1 MSEEIAV
8 DSMEYDVVIVGGGP
22 SGLSTAIKLKQLAAE
37 NDSDLSVCL
46 IEKGSEIGAHI
57 LSGNCFEPTALNE
70 LIPDW
75 KEKGAPLNTPAK
87 KDIVK
92 FFLTEKF
99 SLGIPFASFFAPNFN
114 NHGNYVMSLANFCR
128 WLATQAENLGVEIFP
143 GFTAAEV
150 IYENDTVKG
159 ILTGEMGLTKEGE
172 KKPSYQP
179 PMELRAKYTIFAEG
193 CRGHLGK
200 KLISKYAL
208 DANSDPQHYGIGFK
222 EVWDVPKEVHSEGT
236 VMHSFGWPSKS
247 NAGSYCYHGENN
259 QVYLGIVVPLDYSNP
274 HISPFD
280 EFQQWKH
287 HKDIKKLLENGTR
300 VAYGARALTK
310 GGYHSRPKMTFPGG
324 ILVGCD
330 AGLMVFTK
338 IKGTHTA
345 MKSGMLAA
353 ESAFEAISKNRIGE
367 DLIDFEEKLK
377 SSWIET
383 DLYKSRNMTALLHK
397 YGTLIGGLIMGIE
410 QFLFRGK
417 LPFTWRHKTPD
428 YACMKKAAECE
439 KIDYPKPDGV
449 ISFDKLS
456 SVFLSNTNHEEDQ
469 PCHLTL
475 KDSSI
480 PISVNLPEYDEPAQR
495 YCPAGV
501 YEVVEKDG
509 ESKFQINAQN
519 CVHCKTCDI
528 KDPSQNIVWVTPEG
542 MGGCLL
548 YTSPSPRD

>member
-1 MSEEIAV
+1 
-8 DSMEYDVVIVGGGP
+8 MEYDVVIVGGGP
-22 SGLSTAIKLKQLAAE
+22 SGLSAAIRLKQLAVE
-37 NDSDLSVCL
+37 NNSELSVCL

-75 KEKGAPLNTPAK
+75 RDKGAPLNTPAT
-87 KDIVK
+87 KDVVK
-92 FFLTEKF
+92 FLLSENT
-99 SLGIPFASFFAPNFN
+99 SLNIPFASFFAPNFT
-114 NHGNYVMSLANFCR
+114 NHGNYVMSLGNFCR
-128 WLATQAENLGVEIFP
+128 WLAEQAEGLGVEIFP
-143 GFTAAEV
+143 GFSAAEV
-150 IYENDTVKG
+150 IYENDTVVG
-159 ILTGEMGLTKEGE
+159 ILTGEMGVSKDGE
-172 KKPSYQP
+172 QKPSYQP
-179 PMELRAKYTIFAEG
+179 SMELRGKYTIFAEG

-200 KLISKYAL
+200 QLIDKFAL
-208 DANSDPQHYGIGFK
+208 DSKSDPQHYGIGFK
-222 EVWDVPKEVHSEGT
+222 EVWDVPEDVHSEGT
-236 VMHSFGWPSKS
+236 VMHTFGWPSKS

-259 QVYLGIVVPLDYSNP
+259 QIYLGIVVPLDYKNP
-274 HISPFD
+274 HVSPFD

-287 HKDIKKLLENGTR
+287 HKEIKKLLKNGTR

-310 GGYHSRPKMTFPGG
+310 GGYHSRPKMTVPGG

-353 ESAFEAISKNRIGE
+353 ESIFEAISESNMGQ
-367 DLIDFEEKLK
+367 DLLDFEDKLK

-397 YGTLIGGLIMGIE
+397 YGALVGGVIMAVE
-410 QFLFRGK
+410 QFFFRGR
-417 LPFTWRHKTPD
+417 LPYTWRHKTPD
-428 YACMKKAAECE
+428 HACMKKASECK

-456 SVFLSNTNHEEDQ
+456 SVFLSNTTHEEDQ

-475 KDSSI
+475 KDKDL
-480 PISVNLPEYDEPAQR
+480 PIAFTLSEYDEPAQR

-501 YEVVEKDG
+501 YEVISEEDG
-509 ESKFQINAQN
+509 TNRFQINAQN

-528 KDPSQNIVWVTPEG
+528 KEPSQNIVWIAPEG
-542 MGGCLL
+542 GGGPN
-548 YTSPSPRD
+548 YPNM

>member
-1 MSEEIAV
+1 MSEEVAV

-37 NDSDLSVCL
+37 NNSDISVCL

-57 LSGNCFEPTALNE
+57 LSGNCFEPTALDE

-75 KEKGAPLNTPAK
+75 KEKDAPLNSPAK
-87 KDIVK
+87 RDIVK
-92 FFLTEKF
+92 FFLSEKLSF
-99 SLGIPFASFFAPNFN
+99 GIPFASFFAPNFN

-159 ILTGEMGLTKEGE
+159 ILTGEMGVSKEGE

-222 EVWDVPKEVHSEGT
+222 EVWDIPKEVHSEGT

-353 ESAFEAISKNRIGE
+353 ESAFEAISQDKIGE

-377 SSWIET
+377 SSWIEN

-397 YGTLIGGLIMGIE
+397 YGGLIGGVIMAIE

-417 LPFTWRHKTPD
+417 FPYTWRHKTPD
-428 YACMKKAAECE
+428 YACMKKAADCE
-439 KIDYPKPDGV
+439 KIEYPKPDGV

-509 ESKFQINAQN
+509 ENKFQINAQN

-528 KDPSQNIVWVTPEG
+528 KDPSQNIVWVSPEG
-542 MGGCLL
+542 MGGPN
-548 YTSPSPRD
+548 YPNM